1 MVGLEWILTELLD
14 NNVFLFSGAFAT
26 LGALS
31 YGLWSFRKGDK
42 KMSQYM
48 MRTRIVAQGF
58 TITALIVGIAMGLG
72 KTPTLKPKE

>member
-1 MVGLEWILTELLD
+1 MGGSDYFEIFVIKLNIPGCL
-14 NNVFLFSGAFAT
+14 AT
-26 LGALS
+26 FGALS

-58 TITALIVGIAMGLG
+58 TLTALLVGIAMGLG
-72 KTPTLKPKE
+72 KAKAP